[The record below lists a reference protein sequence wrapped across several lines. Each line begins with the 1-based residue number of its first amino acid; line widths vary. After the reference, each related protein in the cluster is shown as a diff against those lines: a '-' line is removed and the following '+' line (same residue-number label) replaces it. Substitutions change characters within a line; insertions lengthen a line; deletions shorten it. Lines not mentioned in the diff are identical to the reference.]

1 MIIDRKALEERCR
14 NNSALADSEE
24 ERRLSELA
32 AIPPEK
38 LRLANADWQTDE
50 RFTGE
55 PIGFYKDAFRRLRAN
70 RVSMIS
76 LWTIVVII
84 LLALIVPSI
93 TGYGYT
99 EQNVKQKN
107 LPSKIPVLEKLGVFD
122 GTRVLTNIK
131 KKSITDP
138 KRYPEGCILE
148 VVREY
153 KAGKQDVVDVK
164 VDYYAYCNV
173 KEGEYHWFGTDY
185 LGRDILTR
193 LFHGTRISLMIALLS
208 VVTNLVIGIIYGSV
222 AGYYGG
228 RVDMFLTH
236 LAEVLD
242 GLPYI
247 VVTILFMLWFGAGIF
262 SIVLA
267 LTVTGW
273 IGTARLT
280 RAQFYR
286 FKDRE
291 YVLAARTLGVPD
303 RKLIFRHILPN
314 TVGPLITR
322 AMIAVPGA
330 IFSESF
336 LAYIGLGIKP
346 PEPSIGIQLSE
357 GQKVLL
363 QYPNQTFFPAALISL
378 LMIAFN
384 MLSNGLRDA
393 MDPNRRGEE

>member
-1 MIIDRKALEERCR
+1 MNDIPDAKL
-14 NNSALADSEE
+14 ALAQTDYT
-24 ERRLSELA
+24 
-32 AIPPEK
+32 
-38 LRLANADWQTDE
+38 TDE
-50 RFTGE
+50 RFTTE

-76 LWTIVVII
+76 LCTILVIVV
-84 LLALIVPSI
+84 LALVVPNI
-93 TGYGYT
+93 TGYSYT

-107 LPSKIPVLEKLGVFD
+107 LPPKIPILENWGIAD
-122 GTRVLTNIK
+122 GTRTLTNIK
-131 KKSITDP
+131 KSSLDDA
-138 KRYPEGCILE
+138 KRFPEGSVLSIINEYTVRKTE
-148 VVREY
+148 VV
-153 KAGKQDVVDVK
+153 DIK
-164 VDYYAYCNV
+164 VDYYAYCGAP
-173 KEGEYHWFGTDY
+173 ETEYHWFGTDY

-193 LFHGTRISLMIALLS
+193 LFRGARISLMIAVIS
-208 VVTNLVIGIIYGSV
+208 VVTNLIIGVIYGSI

-228 RVDMFLTH
+228 KVDLFLTH

-247 VVTILFMLWFGAGIF
+247 VVTILFMILLGSGML
-262 SIVLA
+262 SIILA

-286 FKDRE
+286 YKGRE

-314 TVGPLITR
+314 TIGPLITR

-346 PEPSIGIQLSE
+346 PEPSIGILLSV
-357 GQKVLL
+357 GQEVLL
-363 QYPNQTFFPAALISL
+363 QYPYQTLFPAILISV

-393 MDPNRRGEE
+393 MDPSRRGEA